1 MLRKGCWEHV
11 CKNSRRWGAC
21 LLVCGDSEST
31 QHALDAG
38 NFCLDRLGLALAFA
52 LALREL
58 AVLAL
63 EGGLEIRQKAGW
75 HAAVAL
81 VLLHRKRPHLAGQVD
96 AEGGLLQIKLHE
108 SLRPAV
114 VSLDLLQGNAAHS
127 AREIGLQRGKA
138 VATLPTEVLLQSRPK
153 LLDGVELGVTLR
165 EHFVEV
171 PCSPLTRMTP
181 SNFNNIK
188 MFYGVHMG

>member
-81 VLLHRKRPHLAGQVD
+81 VLLHRKRPHLVVLVA
-96 AEGGLLQIKLHE
+96 AGLLLE
-108 SLRPAV
+108 LATSTAGFALGRGLV
-114 VSLDLLQGNAAHS
+114 AAFFAPGHGG
-127 AREIGLQRGKA
+127 ARL
-138 VATLPTEVLLQSRPK
+138 
-153 LLDGVELGVTLR
+153 
-165 EHFVEV
+165 
-171 PCSPLTRMTP
+171 
-181 SNFNNIK
+181 
-188 MFYGVHMG
+188 

>member
-31 QHALDAG
+31 QHARDAG

-81 VLLHRKRPHLAGQVD
+81 VLLHRKRSHLAGQVVVG
-96 AEGGLLQIKLHE
+96 AVSMIAPVIVVLVAAGLLLE
-108 SLRPAV
+108 LATSTAGFALGRGLLRG
-114 VSLDLLQGNAAHS
+114 LLAAFFAPGHGG
-127 AREIGLQRGKA
+127 ARL
-138 VATLPTEVLLQSRPK
+138 
-153 LLDGVELGVTLR
+153 
-165 EHFVEV
+165 
-171 PCSPLTRMTP
+171 
-181 SNFNNIK
+181 
-188 MFYGVHMG
+188 